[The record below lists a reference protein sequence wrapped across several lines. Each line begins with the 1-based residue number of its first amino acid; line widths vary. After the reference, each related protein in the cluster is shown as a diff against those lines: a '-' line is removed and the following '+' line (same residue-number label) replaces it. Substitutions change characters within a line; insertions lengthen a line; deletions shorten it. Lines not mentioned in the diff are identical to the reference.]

1 MRPARRFDPFPPVII
16 GLLLVNGGLF
26 LAQGILPELFRLFA
40 LWPLEA
46 PAMVMTPDG
55 PMRVPEFHWYQLL
68 TYGFLHGGPF
78 HLFVNLFAL
87 WMFGV
92 PLENAWGSRRFALY
106 FLICIAGAGLVQLL
120 VVSAG
125 GDIHPTIG
133 ASGGVFGVLLAFGVT
148 WPNQRLILL
157 FPPIPLKAKWFVL
170 IFGAIELW
178 LGVTGTQA
186 GVAHFA
192 HLGGMLFGGVLL
204 LAWRGRVPH
213 Y

>member
-1 MRPARRFDPFPPVII
+1 MQPARRFDPFPPVII

-26 LAQGILPELFRLFA
+26 LLQGFLPELFRLFA

-68 TYGFLHGGPF
+68 SYGFLHGGPF

-92 PLENAWGSRRFALY
+92 PLENAWGSRRFAFY

-120 VVSAG
+120 VVSAS

-148 WPNQRLILL
+148 WPNQRLMLL

-204 LAWRGRVPH
+204 LAWRGRTLRH
-213 Y
+213 